1 MVIYFYSY
9 RVISRRSEEIY
20 AASLEQA
27 RTELDGMVNS
37 VFQMLEQMTVNN
49 HVRKLSFVRETPS
62 PDDHWAIAQLV
73 KDLGN
78 YRLLS
83 PFAEDVFVVM
93 NRTNSIVS
101 TIGYI
106 REGLYYSLYYKN
118 DDTDPAELTALMH
131 RSYRRKETYP
141 VGDYIFF
148 LLTTMEG
155 NLSDST
161 ITAVVAVKRT
171 SFDERFIRI
180 SGTAGRDS
188 GSLMY
193 IADRDKGREYYAGDM
208 RPGKGPYHI
217 LSLDSRATNW
227 QYIYLIPV
235 NVQKAEARRIQ
246 FLTLAGL
253 LACSLLGLFLSFLL
267 SRRNYGPVKR
277 LLAFFVPEKDVPL
290 KKGTVGWGSRE
301 GDEFSLID
309 RRAGEVIR
317 EQQDSRQAARK
328 YYIYALLEK
337 PFDSVTGR
345 QEMEKYRISLEGEWN
360 LVALF
365 SFPGLSG
372 SLTETETELMGT
384 IQRVLIHV
392 FTEAAEGRYTLET
405 ADAGENVA
413 AIVNWSGD
421 RERFITQLEEDIE
434 YTQQEMADFL
444 HTAVLT
450 ALGEPRRGPGGIYYS
465 NLEARETTRYLDSK
479 TGQTVLRYR
488 DIAYAN
494 GRYRYTQEDEQKLI
508 NLIRTGDEKA
518 ACALLKQVFEENKFP
533 SGSAQGNTQGGP
545 GGFGKMTRLL
555 AYDILGSLI
564 KGMEQPES
572 KLPEDL
578 KDINFEMVPV
588 GELPAALEQIARN
601 ICQANRPGLQNR
613 SSRALC
619 EKVKEY
625 ISENYRDP
633 EINISQTGRHFD
645 ISPFYLSGIFKEETG
660 LGLLEYI
667 NTLRI
672 EEGKKLL
679 EERYNITEIAE
690 KTGFHGSGAFIRVF
704 KKMTGVTPR
713 QYRNIQ

>member
-1 MVIYFYSY
+1 M
-9 RVISRRSEEIY
+9 
-20 AASLEQA
+20 
-27 RTELDGMVNS
+27 
-37 VFQMLEQMTVNN
+37 
-49 HVRKLSFVRETPS
+49 
-62 PDDHWAIAQLV
+62 
-73 KDLGN
+73 
-78 YRLLS
+78 
-83 PFAEDVFVVM
+83 
-93 NRTNSIVS
+93 
-101 TIGYI
+101 
-106 REGLYYSLYYKN
+106 
-118 DDTDPAELTALMH
+118 ALMRQPH
-131 RSYRRKETYP
+131 RRKDVYP
-141 VGDYIFF
+141 MGDYIFF

-161 ITAVVAVKRT
+161 ITVAAAVKRT
-171 SFDERFIRI
+171 SFDERFISI
-180 SGTAGRDS
+180 SGTAGR
-188 GSLMY
+188 GSLLY
-193 IADRDKGREYYAGDM
+193 IADRDKGWEYYAGDL
-208 RPGKGPYHI
+208 RPGNGPYHI
-217 LSLDSRATNW
+217 LSLDSRAANW
-227 QYIYLIPV
+227 QYVYLIPV

-267 SRRNYGPVKR
+267 SRRNYDPVKR
-277 LLAFFVPEKDVPL
+277 LLAFFVPGNL
-290 KKGTVGWGSRE
+290 NLRLGFQE
-301 GDEFSLID
+301 GDEFSLIE

-337 PFDSVTGR
+337 PFDSITGR
-345 QEMEKYRISLEGEWN
+345 REMEKYRIPLEGEWN
-360 LVALF
+360 LVAIF

-372 SLTETETELMGT
+372 GLTETETELMGT
-384 IQRVLIHV
+384 VQRVLIHI
-392 FTEAAEGRYTLET
+392 FTEASEGRYTLET

-413 AIVNWSGD
+413 AMVNWSGD
-421 RERFITQLEEDIE
+421 RERFISQLEEDIE

-465 NLEARETTRYLDSK
+465 NLEARETSRYLDSK
-479 TGQTVLRYR
+479 TGQTILRYR

-508 NLIRTGDEKA
+508 NLIRTGDEQA
-518 ACALLKQVFEENKFP
+518 AGALLKQVFEENKFP
-533 SGSAQGNTQGGP
+533 QGL
-545 GGFGKMTRLL
+545 GKMTRLL

-578 KDINFEMVPV
+578 KDINFEMVPI

-601 ICQANRPGLQNR
+601 ICRANRPGLRNR
-613 SSRALC
+613 SNRALC

-625 ISENYRDP
+625 ISENYRNP
-633 EINISQTGRHFD
+633 EINISQTGRYFD

-672 EEGKKLL
+672 EEGKRLL
-679 EERYNITEIAE
+679 EENYNITEIAE